1 MTRKLNYL
9 KCSLFFFAISM
20 TLSACSVHQ
29 RMARQVNK
37 QFKESTIV
45 SQYHVGFALY
55 DPADKQL
62 IYGKNADT
70 YFTPASNTKLF
81 TFYAG
86 LKMVPDSLPSLR
98 YVERGDSLIF
108 WGTGDPSLLHTGL
121 KNVKA
126 LEFLKNSGKKL
137 FFAPGRYS
145 GNFYGNGWAW
155 DDYNDYYQAEIDEL
169 PLMDNMLLVESQAGK
184 LRISPAALR
193 SCVSLDTANQA
204 TAFRVVRDFN
214 RNAFKYP
221 NTAVPAT
228 YSQQVPFKTS
238 TALTINLLT
247 DTLKK
252 PVGLVRMSMPE
263 DAKTVYGIKSDSV
276 FKAMMLPSDN
286 FIAEQLLLV
295 YSDRIS
301 ADLNTT
307 KAITYIKEKYLSN
320 LPGKASWVDGS
331 GLSRGNLF
339 TPREMVS
346 LLDSIYLTVH
356 DNHRLFD
363 MLPAGGKSG
372 TLRNAYPKTDKPF
385 VYGKTGSL
393 SNVHNQSGY
402 VLTKKGKVYLY
413 AFMNN
418 NFVLPT
424 AAVRAEMARIV
435 TYIHEQF

>member
-1 MTRKLNYL
+1 MIRKIKYL
-9 KCSLFFFAISM
+9 KGSLYLFAM
-20 TLSACSVHQ
+20 TLTMSACSVHQ

-37 QFKESTIV
+37 QFKASQVV

-55 DPADKQL
+55 DPADQQL
-62 IYGKNADT
+62 IYGKNEDT

-108 WGTGDPSLLHTGL
+108 WGTGDPSLLHTAL

-137 FFAPGRYS
+137 YFAPGRYS

-155 DDYNDYYQAEIDEL
+155 DDYNDYYQAEINEL
-169 PLMDNMLLVESQAGK
+169 PLLDNMLLVESQSGK
-184 LRISPAALR
+184 LQISPAALR
-193 SCVSLDTANQA
+193 SCVSLDTANQT

-214 RNAFKYP
+214 QNLFKYP

-228 YSQQVPFKTS
+228 YNQQVPFKTS

-252 PVGLVRMSMPE
+252 PVGLVRMSMPD
-263 DAKTVYGIKSDSV
+263 DAKTIFGIKSDSV

-301 ADLNTT
+301 ADLNTA
-307 KAITYIKEKYLSN
+307 KAIDYIKDKYLSN

-356 DNHRLFD
+356 DNQRLFD
-363 MLPAGGKSG
+363 MLPGGGKSG

-402 VLTKKGKVYLY
+402 VLTRKGKVYLY

>member
-1 MTRKLNYL
+1 MTRKMKYL
-9 KCSLFFFAISM
+9 KGSLFFFAITL
-20 TLSACSVHQ
+20 TLSACSVHK

-37 QFKESTIV
+37 QFEKSQVV

-55 DPADKQL
+55 DPADQQL
-62 IYGKNADT
+62 IYGKNQDT

-98 YVERGDSLIF
+98 YVEHGDSLIF

-137 FFAPGRYS
+137 YFAPGRYS

-155 DDYNDYYQAEIDEL
+155 DDYNDYYQAEINEL

-193 SCVSLDTANQA
+193 SCVSLDTSDRT

-214 RNAFKYP
+214 QNLFKYP

-228 YSQQVPFKTS
+228 YNQQVPFKTS
-238 TALTINLLT
+238 TILTINLLS

-252 PVGLVRMSMPE
+252 PVGLIRMTMPE
-263 DAKTVYGIKSDSV
+263 NAKTLYGIKSDSV

-307 KAITYIKEKYLSN
+307 KAISYIKDKYLSK
-320 LPGKASWVDGS
+320 LPGNASWVDGS

-346 LLDSIYLTVH
+346 LLDSIYVTVH
-356 DNHRLFD
+356 NNQRLFD

-372 TLRNAYPKTDKPF
+372 TLRNAYPKTDNPF
-385 VYGKTGSL
+385 VFGKTGSL

>member
-1 MTRKLNYL
+1 MIRKINY
-9 KCSLFFFAISM
+9 LFFFAL
-20 TLSACSVHQ
+20 TLTISACSVHQ
-29 RMARQVNK
+29 RMARRVNK
-37 QFKESTIV
+37 QFKQSGIV

-62 IYGKNADT
+62 IYGKNEDT

-137 FFAPGRYS
+137 FFAAGRYS

-155 DDYNDYYQAEIDEL
+155 DDYNDYYQAEINEL
-169 PLMDNMLLVESQAGK
+169 PLMDNMLLVESNAGK

-193 SCVSLDTANQA
+193 SCVSMNTADRT

-214 RNAFKYP
+214 QNLFRYP
-221 NTAVPAT
+221 NTVVPAT
-228 YSQQVPFKTS
+228 YNQQVPFKTS
-238 TALTINLLT
+238 TTLTINLLT

-252 PVGLVRMSMPE
+252 PVGLVQMSMPE
-263 DAKTVYGIKSDSV
+263 DARTIYGIKSDSV

-307 KAITYIKEKYLSN
+307 KAIDYIKTKYLSN
-320 LPGKASWVDGS
+320 LPGKPSWVDGS

-346 LLDSIYLTVH
+346 LLDSIYVTV
-356 DNHRLFD
+356 NNNQRLFD
-363 MLPAGGKSG
+363 MLPGGGKSG

>member
-1 MTRKLNYL
+1 MTRKIKYL
-9 KCSLFFFAISM
+9 KGSLFFFAM
-20 TLSACSVHQ
+20 TLTLSACSVHQ
-29 RMARQVNK
+29 RMAHKVNK
-37 QFKESTIV
+37 QFKQSQIV
-45 SQYHVGFALY
+45 NQYHVGFALY

-62 IYGKNADT
+62 IYGKNQDT

-81 TFYAG
+81 TFYGG

-108 WGTGDPSLLHTGL
+108 WGTGDPSFLHTGL

-137 FFAPGRYS
+137 YFAAGRYS

-169 PLMDNMLLVESQAGK
+169 PLMDNMLLVESQAGQ

-193 SCVSLDTANQA
+193 SCVSLDTADRSPS
-204 TAFRVVRDFN
+204 FRVMRDFN
-214 RNAFKYP
+214 QNAFKYP
-221 NTAVPAT
+221 NTVVPST
-228 YSQQVPFKTS
+228 YNQQVPFKTS

-252 PVGLVRMSMPE
+252 PVGLIRMAMPE

-301 ADLNTT
+301 TELSTS
-307 KAITYIKEKYLSN
+307 KAIAYIKDKYLKN

-346 LLDSIYLTVH
+346 LLDSIYVTVQDH
-356 DNHRLFD
+356 RRLFD

-385 VYGKTGSL
+385 VFGKTGSL

-435 TYIHEQF
+435 TYIHEEF

>member
-1 MTRKLNYL
+1 MIRKINY
-9 KCSLFFFAISM
+9 LFFFAL
-20 TLSACSVHQ
+20 TLTISACSVHQ

-37 QFKESTIV
+37 QFKQSGIV

-62 IYGKNADT
+62 IYGKNEDT

-108 WGTGDPSLLHTGL
+108 WGTGDPSFLHTGL

-126 LEFLKNSGKKL
+126 LEFLKDSGKKL
-137 FFAPGRYS
+137 FFAAGRYS

-155 DDYNDYYQAEIDEL
+155 DDYNDYYQAEINEL
-169 PLMDNMLLVESQAGK
+169 PLMDNMLLVESNAGK

-193 SCVSLDTANQA
+193 SCVSMNTADRT

-214 RNAFKYP
+214 QNLFRYP
-221 NTAVPAT
+221 NTVVPAT
-228 YSQQVPFKTS
+228 YNQQVPFKTS
-238 TALTINLLT
+238 TTLTINLLT

-252 PVGLVRMSMPE
+252 PVGLVQMSMPE
-263 DAKTVYGIKSDSV
+263 DARTIYGIKSDSV

-307 KAITYIKEKYLSN
+307 KAIDYIKNKYLSN
-320 LPGKASWVDGS
+320 LPGKPSWVDGS

-346 LLDSIYLTVH
+346 LLDSIYVTV
-356 DNHRLFD
+356 NNNQRLFD
-363 MLPAGGKSG
+363 MLPGGGKSG

>member
-1 MTRKLNYL
+1 
-9 KCSLFFFAISM
+9 
-20 TLSACSVHQ
+20 
-29 RMARQVNK
+29 MARQVNK
-37 QFKESTIV
+37 QFKQSGIV

-62 IYGKNADT
+62 IYGKNEDT

-108 WGTGDPSLLHTGL
+108 WGTGDPSFLHTGL

-126 LEFLKNSGKKL
+126 LEFLKDSGKKL
-137 FFAPGRYS
+137 FFAAGRYS

-155 DDYNDYYQAEIDEL
+155 DDYNDYYQAEINEL
-169 PLMDNMLLVESQAGK
+169 PLMDNMLLVESNAGK

-193 SCVSLDTANQA
+193 SCVSMNTADRT

-214 RNAFKYP
+214 QNLFRYP
-221 NTAVPAT
+221 NTVVPAT
-228 YSQQVPFKTS
+228 YNQQVPFKTS
-238 TALTINLLT
+238 TTLTINLLT

-252 PVGLVRMSMPE
+252 PVGLVQMSMPE
-263 DAKTVYGIKSDSV
+263 DARTIYGIKSDSV

-307 KAITYIKEKYLSN
+307 KAIDYIKNKYLSN
-320 LPGKASWVDGS
+320 LPGKPSWVDGS

-346 LLDSIYLTVH
+346 LLDSIYVTV
-356 DNHRLFD
+356 NNNQRLFD
-363 MLPAGGKSG
+363 MLPGGGKSG